1 MVELMKINIDK
12 EANAAYIEFTKSKV
26 SKTEKLGKGINA
38 DYDLTGELI
47 GIEIYNLKNAD
58 LSMLEA
64 KGIKVLE
71 TA

>member
-1 MVELMKINIDK
+1 MKINIDK
-12 EANAAYIEFTKSKV
+12 KANAAYIEFKSSKV
-26 SKTEKLGKGINA
+26 AKTEKLSSGLNA
-38 DYDLTGELI
+38 DFDSQGELV

-58 LSMLEA
+58 LSILEA

>member
-1 MVELMKINIDK
+1 MKINIDK
-12 EANAAYIEFTKSKV
+12 KANAAYIEFNNSKV
-26 SKTEKLGKGINA
+26 AKTEKLGTGLNA
-38 DYDLTGELI
+38 DFDSKGELV

-58 LSMLEA
+58 LSILEA